1 MACPIRNTPGQMI
14 HRSGSVIDV
23 VAASTSLRLTV
34 QVVRV
39 GDGRVRSDH
48 ARLDVVC
55 ESPVMSPPRH
65 MAGRARR
72 GADGD
77 WNAALSL

>member
-1 MACPIRNTPGQMI
+1 MACPIRNTPGQMT

-23 VAASTSLRLTV
+23 VAASASFRLTV
-34 QVVRV
+34 QVARV

-55 ESPVMSPPRH
+55 ESAVSLPPFH
-65 MAGRARR
+65 VAGRARW
-72 GADGD
+72 GAD
-77 WNAALSL
+77 